1 MPDNAEALREAVKL
15 GQKVGQPI
23 TSEPI
28 HYAIIP
34 NDCKTESLERF
45 QFTEAPARKQAAVT
59 LYDADSFVRY
69 WLLFHNEQS
78 RIFASP
84 STLTFVG
91 IIDYHHAGD
100 GPARFRQHHATF
112 TAVLSDQWKAWT
124 AQNGKKMSQ
133 VEFAAFIEDNT
144 PDIVNAALM
153 KDVATDLQAR
163 EEADFASATRLD
175 NGQTEFLYQQ
185 TIKGTVGKG
194 KSVVPETFKLNIP
207 VFLNEPARE
216 ITARLRWRLAAGK
229 LTFWYDLFRA
239 SEIIDGGFRALVTKI
254 ETGTSAE
261 ILMGITGIAG

>member
-1 MPDNAEALREAVKL
+1 MPDKDVLLEAVKL
-15 GQKVGQPI
+15 GQKIGLPVNA
-23 TSEPI
+23 EPV
-28 HYAIIP
+28 HYAVIP
-34 NDCKTESLERF
+34 SDCKIESLERF
-45 QFTEAPARKQAAVT
+45 QFTEAPPRKLAAVS
-59 LYDADSFVRY
+59 LFDADSFVRY
-69 WLLFHNEQS
+69 WLLFHNEHS

-84 STLTFVG
+84 AMLTFVG
-91 IIDYHHAGD
+91 IVDYHHAGD

-112 TAVLSDQWKAWT
+112 TAVLSDQWKTWV

-133 VEFAAFIEDNT
+133 VEFATFIEDNT

-163 EEADFASATRLD
+163 DEAEFASATRLD

-185 TIKGTVGKG
+185 AIKGTVGKG
-194 KSVVPETFKLNIP
+194 KSVVPETFKLTIP

-216 ITARLRWRLAAGK
+216 ITARLRWRLSAGK

-254 ETGTSAE
+254 EAGTSAE
-261 ILMGITGIAG
+261 ILMGVAT